1 MCKGAATLN
10 VCAAELAHRTFV
22 YSVRPCSAVN
32 LQQPIRRLRTALKLQ
47 MTCPTSFCARFWA
60 ARHAWAEAGEIMSSA
75 SCHDHTGSELVTE
88 LVNVRMKGS
97 YSRVGPMGPVRGS
110 ERNDSTATPRC

>member
-1 MCKGAATLN
+1 
-10 VCAAELAHRTFV
+10 
-22 YSVRPCSAVN
+22 
-32 LQQPIRRLRTALKLQ
+32 
-47 MTCPTSFCARFWA
+47 
-60 ARHAWAEAGEIMSSA
+60 MSSA